1 MSEAQ
6 QQFAIRSIYVKDFS
20 FEATAPQLL
29 MEQGWNPDAEVDLSS
44 NSKPVELEG
53 GEHYEVSVKIKATA
67 KYKDKTSFI
76 VECEYAGIFLVENFA
91 DEQLDHMLK
100 SFCPNMVF
108 PYLREAISEMTSRGG
123 FAPLYLNPVNFD
135 AIYAQNKEKEANE
148 AGQASDQAES

>member
-1 MSEAQ
+1 
-6 QQFAIRSIYVKDFS
+6 
-20 FEATAPQLL
+20 

-76 VECEYAGIFLVENFA
+76 VECEYAGIFLVENF
-91 DEQLDHMLK
+91 ERTVRPHVEKFLSQHGL
-100 SFCPNMVF
+100 S
-108 PYLREAISEMTSRGG
+108 YLREAISEMTSRGG

-135 AIYAQNKEKEANE
+135 AIYAQNKEKKPMK
-148 AGQASDQAES
+148 QVKRVIKLKVKL

>member
-1 MSEAQ
+1 M
-6 QQFAIRSIYVKDFS
+6 
-20 FEATAPQLL
+20 
-29 MEQGWNPDAEVDLSS
+29 
-44 NSKPVELEG
+44 
-53 GEHYEVSVKIKATA
+53 
-67 KYKDKTSFI
+67 
-76 VECEYAGIFLVENFA
+76 VENFA